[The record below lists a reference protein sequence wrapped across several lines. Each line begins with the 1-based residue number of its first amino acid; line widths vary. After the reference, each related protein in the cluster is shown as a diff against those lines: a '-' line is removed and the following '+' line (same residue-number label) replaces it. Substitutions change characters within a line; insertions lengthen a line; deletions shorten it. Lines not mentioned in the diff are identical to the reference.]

1 MAKKTTHFSSVDTL
15 PYFSEPLDFLLSPA
29 LFLWLSYLFCVS
41 CLSLSPSLSCL
52 SLSRVSPDYFPL
64 LLLCLR
70 GKKYTDA
77 QKLKR
82 IADKAE
88 QKEKEEMEQ
97 NQSIL
102 FARLESKF
110 RLQQQNELQALLK
123 RIEARRKEHIKQ
135 RNLDSKRLLQRN
147 KNVQSVLEMKQ
158 NTESQRL
165 IGDIK
170 KTMKTISA
178 VNMSNTGPGGGG
190 GTGGMGMGGSY
201 GESQMS

>member
-1 MAKKTTHFSSVDTL
+1 MWSS
-15 PYFSEPLDFLLSPA
+15 
-29 LFLWLSYLFCVS
+29 
-41 CLSLSPSLSCL
+41 
-52 SLSRVSPDYFPL
+52 
-64 LLLCLR
+64 

-97 NQSIL
+97 NQSIV

-110 RLQQQNELQALLK
+110 RGQQQNELQALLK

-158 NTESQRL
+158 NSESQRL
-165 IGDIK
+165 ITDIK
-170 KTMKTISA
+170 KTMKTISTVQLLGGSGGA
-178 VNMSNTGPGGGG
+178 GGGSG
-190 GTGGMGMGGSY
+190 SFGGSQTSPM
-201 GESQMS
+201 G

>member
-1 MAKKTTHFSSVDTL
+1 
-15 PYFSEPLDFLLSPA
+15 
-29 LFLWLSYLFCVS
+29 
-41 CLSLSPSLSCL
+41 
-52 SLSRVSPDYFPL
+52 
-64 LLLCLR
+64 
-70 GKKYTDA
+70 
-77 QKLKR
+77 LKR

-158 NTESQRL
+158 NSESQRL
-165 IGDIK
+165 ISDIK
-170 KTMKTISA
+170 KNMKNIST
-178 VNMSNTGPGGGG
+178 VQLGSTGPGT
-190 GTGGMGMGGSY
+190 GTGGSLGG
-201 GESQMS
+201 SQMSSMA

>member
-1 MAKKTTHFSSVDTL
+1 
-15 PYFSEPLDFLLSPA
+15 
-29 LFLWLSYLFCVS
+29 
-41 CLSLSPSLSCL
+41 
-52 SLSRVSPDYFPL
+52 
-64 LLLCLR
+64 
-70 GKKYTDA
+70 
-77 QKLKR
+77 
-82 IADKAE
+82 
-88 QKEKEEMEQ
+88 MEQ

-190 GTGGMGMGGSY
+190 GTGGMGIGGSY